1 MLYTQLLDMSSLYL
15 WIDCCICTISFKIMI
30 KLILEFLCH
39 TGKKCSISIK
49 TDLSLSFLSYSALYA
64 DELSWYH
71 DLNNGCTNS
80 RSNPWCLVL
89 NFKFFPQIRD
99 YAPDLAKTIA
109 GLILSSNDLN
119 FKEEC
124 FSLVGLQFQNS
135 EANIIEDCIKDR
147 LISVIGINDRKRK
160 RNREPKA
167 LLFEDCFFQSDFLE
181 GEHEE
186 GDEVLSSLDL

>member
-1 MLYTQLLDMSSLYL
+1 M
-15 WIDCCICTISFKIMI
+15 
-30 KLILEFLCH
+30 
-39 TGKKCSISIK
+39 
-49 TDLSLSFLSYSALYA
+49 
-64 DELSWYH
+64 
-71 DLNNGCTNS
+71 
-80 RSNPWCLVL
+80 L
-89 NFKFFPQIRD
+89 NFKIFPQIRD

-167 LLFEDCFFQSDFLE
+167 LLFEDCFFQSDFLQ